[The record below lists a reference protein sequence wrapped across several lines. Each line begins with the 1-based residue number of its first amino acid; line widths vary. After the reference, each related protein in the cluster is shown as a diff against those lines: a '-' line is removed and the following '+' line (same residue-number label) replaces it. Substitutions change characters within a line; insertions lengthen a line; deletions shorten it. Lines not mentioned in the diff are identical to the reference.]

1 MEEETEEDKEDKEEK
16 RRKEKKREGER
27 QKDEPFGGLL
37 YAAAA
42 PRRPSATERKGAS
55 IIP

>member
-1 MEEETEEDKEDKEEK
+1 MEEKTEEDKEDKEEK